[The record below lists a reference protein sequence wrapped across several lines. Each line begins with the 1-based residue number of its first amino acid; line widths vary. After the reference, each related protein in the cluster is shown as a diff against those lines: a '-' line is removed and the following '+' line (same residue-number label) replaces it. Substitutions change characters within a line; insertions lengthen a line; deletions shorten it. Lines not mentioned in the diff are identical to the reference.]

1 MNRKKLKELLEKQEE
16 ARNERL
22 EKILNSSHP
31 KKVIISGPGTGKT
44 YTFKE
49 LFKKQQGKYLAL
61 TFINN
66 LAEKLEKDLN
76 DIAKSCTFHSF
87 CIGLLHKIKNKN
99 INEDFVI
106 FPKLEL
112 IIKSDAQIILNEDL
126 DFKCSFAEIDY
137 KSKDIPFF
145 LERSG
150 YYNAVSFYDSVY
162 RVFEYFKKNPNEIPE
177 YDHIV
182 VDEYQDF
189 NKLEVEFINILETK
203 SPILIVGDD
212 DQALY
217 TQLKYASLQYIR
229 EKIKDHKYKRY
240 YLPFCSRCTEVVIGA
255 IHNIVKK
262 AKENGKLEERVNRDF
277 HCYLPEKYLDNE
289 KYPKIVHANCSVQR
303 QNAPYIAKFIE
314 QEIDN
319 LKTAEIEETNS
330 KSDYTV
336 LITGPKRY
344 LKQINSYLKQKGKYI
359 LDPLY
364 KEFDPEQ
371 KKIKIFEGYKVLL
384 ENKFSNLGWR
394 ILLECD
400 SVGNIENL
408 LKETLKN
415 NTIQLYDYL
424 PRNYIKR
431 HEFKLNILKK
441 VRDEKKLTPR
451 EQEELENFFNL
462 ELNNIKLKLIKEEDN
477 EKRKDEEDYA
487 PDKITVAL
495 TTYVG
500 CKGLSAGF
508 VFIVGLNDGILP
520 ENNNNPS
527 DTEIC
532 KFIVALARTI
542 KKCYLISVNRFAG
555 KPEGEKS
562 SFIDWINTDRI
573 TFEEVNAKY
582 WKRI

>member
-1 MNRKKLKELLEKQEE
+1 MSREKLRELLKKQEE

-22 EKILNSSHP
+22 ERILNSNHP

-66 LAEKLEKDLN
+66 LAKKLKKDLN
-76 DIAKSCTFHSF
+76 GIAKSYTFHSF
-87 CIGLLHKIKNKN
+87 CIGLLHKINNKN

-126 DFKCSFAEIDY
+126 DFKRSFAEIDY
-137 KSKDIPFF
+137 KSKNIPFF
-145 LERSG
+145 LKRSG

-217 TQLKYASLQYIR
+217 TQLKYASPQYIR

-255 IHNIVKK
+255 IHNIIKK

-319 LKTAEIEETNS
+319 LTTAEIEETNS

-344 LKQINSYLKQKGKYI
+344 LKQINSYLKQKGNYI
-359 LDPLY
+359 IDPLY

-371 KKIKIFEGYKVLL
+371 KKIKIFDGYKELL
-384 ENKFSNLGWR
+384 KNKFSNLGWR

-400 SVGNIENL
+400 SIGNIENL

-424 PRNYIKR
+424 PKNYIKR
-431 HEFKLNILKK
+431 HEFKLNILRK
-441 VRDEKKLTPR
+441 VRDEQKLTPK
-451 EQEELENFFNL
+451 EKEYLENLFNV

-477 EKRKDEEDYA
+477 KERKEEEDYA

-500 CKGLSAGF
+500 CKGLSASF
-508 VFIVGLNDGILP
+508 VFIVGLNNGILP
-520 ENNNNPS
+520 INDNNPS
-527 DTEIC
+527 DIEIC
-532 KFIVALARTI
+532 QFIVALARTI

-562 SFIDWINTDRI
+562 SFIGWINTDRI
-573 TFEEVNAKY
+573 TFKEVNAKY